1 MISEWEIYLI
11 TDSSLTKRTIFE
23 DVRDAVDAGV
33 KVVQYREKNKSIDE
47 MIEEAMK
54 IKEICKA
61 KNVDLIINNYIEVM
75 LAVDAEG
82 VHLGQDDMPLEDA
95 RKSAPG
101 KIIGVT
107 VHNSKEA
114 IEAEKNGAS
123 YVAVSPIFESSTKS
137 DAGKAVGVE
146 MIREVKKEVS
156 LPIIAIGGI
165 NESNLREVVSAG
177 ADAAAIISDI
187 LKEDDVKGKIERLR
201 GIMNDTAGKGKE

>member
-1 MISEWEIYLI
+1 MISEWDLYFI

-23 DVRDAVDAGV
+23 DVRDAIDAGV
-33 KVVQYREKNKSIDE
+33 KVVQYRDKNKSTAE
-47 MIEEAMK
+47 MIEEARK

-61 KNVDLIINNYIEVM
+61 KNVDLIINNDIEVM
-75 LAVDAEG
+75 FAVDADG
-82 VHLGQDDMPLEDA
+82 VHLGQDDLPLADA
-95 RKSAPG
+95 RKLAPD

-107 VHNSKEA
+107 VHNLEEA
-114 IEAEKNGAS
+114 LDAEKNGAS
-123 YVAVSPIFESSTKS
+123 YVAVSPIFETSTKS
-137 DAGKAVGVE
+137 DAGKVAGIE
-146 MIREVKKEVS
+146 LIAEVKKEVS

-165 NESNLREVVSAG
+165 NESNLREVVLAG